1 MRVATSGS
9 AATHLLLCL
18 LGCNVWKAV
27 TKTLQDSTAQEVTLK
42 VHVSDASTHQPVT
55 EALIEV
61 FADQTSIATQSSRND
76 GIVFIKFKYRLG
88 SQLIVTANKHGYVPN
103 SAPWRPTRLP
113 VFSSLSLGLLPE
125 RAATLM
131 VYEDVVQIVSGFQG
145 FRAQPKIHFPRR
157 ALNLPINS
165 SYNNLTVFLTVASS
179 PWELDS
185 FPYLQGVDGNGTG
198 NGSKFELTP
207 ITAISVHLYNNDGT
221 EILVNGPIY
230 VTVPLPAN
238 INLKHDN
245 HVPAWKFDQKLGAWL
260 KSGLGL
266 VQQEGN
272 QLTWTYIAPQLGYW
286 VAAMSPVYPGPV
298 TKKDITTYHTFFLLA
313 ILGGMAIILLVLL
326 CLLLY
331 YCRRKCLKPRQHHR
345 KLLHPSVLE
354 SSKKD
359 QATSMSHINLISA
372 VNMEIVSSSGEA
384 DIHTPMLKPSYSTSR
399 EFIYREELISQKDSH
414 KSRTSI
420 DNFSQ
425 RGTLQKEYHSSVE
438 MFPLKMARSIEGHGG
453 SGEYNR
459 SYNSVTSRPL
469 LETQDKEVQVSVN
482 HISAESNYSLREK
495 MYQMPCVTEKEP
507 LERRPPD
514 YMMSRSAD
522 HLERP
527 TSFPYP
533 GQLIC
538 YNSVDQVNENIY
550 RKILPTLVI
559 PAHYMKL
566 PAEHPYMSQPLIVPA
581 EESYETEQLQKP
593 HQQQNQFVQHQD
605 HLPQTSHTLSQQH
618 LHNIDNTEW
627 TLQNCSVPESL
638 SIPAS
643 LSEAAVSQMN
653 GDLQLFTEKT
663 LIELNGGKP
672 LPHPRAWF
680 VSLDGRSNA
689 QVRHSYIDLQR
700 AGRNGSND
708 ASLDSGVDMNELRLG
723 RRGREQRF
731 NVFQHPRL
739 KQQQQTIH
747 EPHFS
752 DNTTYTQL
760 VYLDDVDQSGSE
772 CGTAVCS
779 PEDNSLMPLLDGDPS
794 NNDMLPSSQERVLE
808 NEPKPSI
815 SPDHELPPP
824 PSPPSP
830 PHTHDDSDD
839 QGEKKSPWQKREERP
854 LIAFNIK

>member
-1 MRVATSGS
+1 MRA
-9 AATHLLLCL
+9 AATHLLLWL

-27 TKTLQDSTAQEVTLK
+27 TKTFQGSTAQEVTLK

-55 EALIEV
+55 EAIIEV
-61 FADQTSIATQSSRND
+61 FADQTSIATQISGTN
-76 GIVFIKFKYRLG
+76 GVVFIKFKYRLG
-88 SQLIVTANKHGYVPN
+88 SQLIVTASKHGYVPN

-125 RAATLM
+125 RSATLM

-157 ALNLPINS
+157 ALNLPKNS

-245 HVPAWKFDQKLGAWL
+245 HVPAWKFDPKIGAWL

-266 VQQEGN
+266 VQQEGS

-286 VAAMSPVYPGPV
+286 VAAMSPAYSGPV
-298 TKKDITTYHTFFLLA
+298 AKDISTYHTVFLLA
-313 ILGGMAIILLVLL
+313 ILGGMTIILLVLL

-345 KLLHPSVLE
+345 KLIHSSALDG
-354 SSKKD
+354 SKKD
-359 QATSMSHINLISA
+359 QSTSMSHINLISA

-399 EFIYREELISQKDSH
+399 EFSYREELISQKESH

-425 RGTLQKEYHSSVE
+425 RGTLQKDYRSSVE
-438 MFPLKMARSIEGHGG
+438 MFPLKMARSTEGHGG
-453 SGEYNR
+453 PGDYNR
-459 SYNSVTSRPL
+459 SYNSVTSQPL

-482 HISAESNYSLREK
+482 HISAESNRSLREK
-495 MYQMPCVTEKEP
+495 MYQMSCVTEKEP

-538 YNSVDQVNENIY
+538 CNSVDQVNENIY
-550 RKILPTLVI
+550 RKVLPTLVI

-566 PAEHPYMSQPLIVPA
+566 PGENPYISQPLIVPA
-581 EESYETEQLQKP
+581 EESYDTERLQKLQ
-593 HQQQNQFVQHQD
+593 QQQNQFVQHQD

-618 LHNIDNTEW
+618 LHDIDNAEW
-627 TLQNCSVPESL
+627 SLQNCSVPESL

-653 GDLQLFTEKT
+653 GDVQLFTEKT

-680 VSLDGRSNA
+680 VSLDGHSNA

-723 RRGREQRF
+723 RRGREQRISML
-731 NVFQHPRL
+731 QRPHL
-739 KQQQQTIH
+739 QQQQQKRH
-747 EPHFS
+747 EPNFS

-760 VYLDDVDQSGSE
+760 VYLDDMDQSGSE

-779 PEDNSLMPLLDGDPS
+779 PEDNSLRPLLDEESS
-794 NNDMLPSSQERVLE
+794 NNDTLPILQERVIE
-808 NEPKPSI
+808 NEPKPSV
-815 SPDHELPPP
+815 SPDLELPPP
-824 PSPPSP
+824 PPPPPLPPSQ
-830 PHTHDDSDD
+830 DDPDD
-839 QGEKKSPWQKREERP
+839 QEENKKSPWQKREERP